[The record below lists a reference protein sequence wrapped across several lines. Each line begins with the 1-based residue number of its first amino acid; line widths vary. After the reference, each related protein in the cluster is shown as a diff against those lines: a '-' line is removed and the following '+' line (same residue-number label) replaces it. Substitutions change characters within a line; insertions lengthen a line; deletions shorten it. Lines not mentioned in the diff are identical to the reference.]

1 MILGDHILYCGDFF
15 RKYCRLPDRSVDLVV
30 TDPPYGVTG
39 RMNPWDIGV
48 DFGHLAGIF
57 NQKLTSVATIALI
70 CNARLIPVILQD
82 FRRYFKY
89 RYTEI
94 WKKPSAE
101 VKHKDRPKPD
111 VDFVLVLD
119 RKNAKKIDRIF
130 NWKDIAEIRE
140 PYRRVNRN
148 LENATMPTLKREVD
162 ENPSGHRYPSTVLEV
177 PNRPAMTSWELE
189 GVTHRQQKSLYH
201 VERLIRLLSHRG
213 QVVLD
218 PFMGSGTTVVAA
230 ARCGRTGI
238 GFEVERRF
246 FNQARRRLERALK
259 ENHDAVTL

>member
-1 MILGDHILYCGDFF
+1 MILGDHTIYCGDFF
-15 RKYCRLPDRSVDLVV
+15 RKYIKLEDHSVDLVV

-39 RMNPWDIGV
+39 RMNPWDIGP
-48 DFGHLAGIF
+48 DFGFLAGIF
-57 NQKLTSVATIALI
+57 NQKLTSVATIAMI
-70 CNARLIPVILQD
+70 CNAPLIPVILQD
-82 FRRYFKY
+82 FRHYFKY

-119 RKNAKKIDRIF
+119 RKKAKKPDRTF
-130 NWKDIAEIRE
+130 NWEDIAEIKE

-162 ENPSGHRYPSTVLEV
+162 ENPTGRRYPSSVIEV
-177 PNRPAMTSWELE
+177 PNRSAMTRQEME

-201 VERLIRLLSHRG
+201 VERIIRLLSHRG
-213 QVVLD
+213 QLVCD
-218 PFMGSGTTVVAA
+218 PFMGSGTTVVAT
-230 ARCGRTGI
+230 ARCGRVGI
-238 GFEVERRF
+238 GFEIERHF
-246 FNQARRRLERALK
+246 FNQARRRIKRET
-259 ENHDAVTL
+259 EEGS